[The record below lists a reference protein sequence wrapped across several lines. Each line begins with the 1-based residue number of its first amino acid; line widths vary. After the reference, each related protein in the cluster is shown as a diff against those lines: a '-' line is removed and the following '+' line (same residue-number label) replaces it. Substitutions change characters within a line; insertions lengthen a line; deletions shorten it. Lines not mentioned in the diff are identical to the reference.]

1 MLTESIGERIT
12 EKTSSA
18 KHKIFKDYQSSKN
31 LIENWTEE
39 KKSNTTKRLK
49 NVREKITNATFS
61 LKRKDKSER
70 RSSLDMVSQD
80 RPQTLPPNNDELFQ
94 SLSFNSPLNNRTN
107 NSENI
112 PGESATYEI
121 PKSFR
126 LSERTSSESN
136 DLPSYDDVVKDDHC
150 LQRNTVLTQSM
161 YTMVQKNGLKKS
173 VKNKSDTNLNEYSD
187 EAENYEEVFPRP
199 RSPPRIPPPP
209 LPKEGIYGKIK
220 SVPSLN
226 YENAPPIIKRRP
238 PIQHINNIEDVQIR
252 DDISTRANFSD
263 SQIFSRHLSD
273 NCSTFGAT
281 NISKQASSTANVSQ
295 CESWGNYDGMSTES
309 IVSSLEPIYSN
320 DENERVHNKST
331 DERLYGN
338 MFEMNTDMLSPQKI
352 LNTDTANALRISI
365 AAVSLTRELLTEF
378 DPLSNEKKLEEFM
391 TNNTNHLAL
400 LETLLGE
407 ETYGSV
413 GDQNL
418 IEDETLFEED
428 SSVESVSMHPSP
440 PERLDSLDVVVAPSV
455 AVAPKIPPRSS
466 KTPAVRQSQII
477 HQNLHL
483 RAESYENL
491 DDVSEPFLA
500 KFTAKPKQSNV
511 DLTRPKPAQTN
522 WFVESEPEKFTKN
535 NLDNPLN
542 NKNQQKSQE
551 KVMKTVPILPPKQNN
566 LDNYLPTYEE
576 SKNDEIVAE
585 TSGNNNIKPE
595 KTKTS
600 IFQSMLNLKRKPS
613 ISRQS
618 KSEVAVVVQKDF
630 ISRPPFCDDLNLL
643 LDKTVILFKLPSG
656 VLEDILKE
664 LNPRFIELKRKQFKA
679 YSDLDFKILKEHIDL
694 THMSS
699 CQYVVNHKFTDGGRQ
714 IYCFEMNLAIPKHSS
729 SSGQSNSSSP
739 STSNASG
746 KMTSYKTNRV
756 THVYGIHTKMEK

>member
-1 MLTESIGERIT
+1 MLSDSIGERIT

-18 KHKIFKDYQSSKN
+18 KHKIVKDYKSSKN
-31 LIENWTEE
+31 MIENWTEE
-39 KKSNTTKRLK
+39 KKSNTTKKLK
-49 NVREKITNATFS
+49 NVRERLSNATFS

-70 RSSLDMVSQD
+70 RASFDMVSKD
-80 RPQTLPPNNDELFQ
+80 RPQTMPPNNDELFQ
-94 SLSFNSPLNNRTN
+94 SLSFHSPLNNRTN

-126 LSERTSSESN
+126 LSERTSSECN
-136 DLPSYDDVVKDDHC
+136 DLPSYDDAVKDDHC
-150 LQRNTVLTQSM
+150 LQRNTILTQSM
-161 YTMVQKNGLKKS
+161 YTMVQKNGSKS
-173 VKNKSDTNLNEYSD
+173 VKNKSDTNLNENSD
-187 EAENYEEVFPRP
+187 EPDNYEDVYPRP

-226 YENAPPIIKRRP
+226 YENAPPIVKRRP
-238 PIQHINNIEDVQIR
+238 PGVNIIEEIQLR
-252 DDISTRANFSD
+252 DDESTRANISS
-263 SQIFSRHLSD
+263 SQIFSRNISD
-273 NCSTFGAT
+273 NFSTSGAI
-281 NISKQASSTANVSQ
+281 NMSKKASSTANVSQ
-295 CESWGNYDGMSTES
+295 CESWGNYDGMSIDS
-309 IVSSLEPIYSN
+309 VVSSVEPIYSN
-320 DENERVHNKST
+320 DENERVDNEST
-331 DERLYGN
+331 DERLYGR

-352 LNTDTANALRISI
+352 LNTDTANALRRSL

-407 ETYGSV
+407 ETYGSI

-418 IEDETLFEED
+418 IEDETSFEED
-428 SSVESVSMHPSP
+428 SSVESVTLHPSP
-440 PERLDSLDVVVAPSV
+440 PERLDSLDVIEATPVVVASLP
-455 AVAPKIPPRSS
+455 AAPKIPPRSS
-466 KTPAVRQSQII
+466 KKTPERQSQII

-500 KFTAKPKQSNV
+500 KVIEQPKPSNV
-511 DLTRPKPAQTN
+511 DLTRPKPTKTN
-522 WFVESEPEKFTKN
+522 WFVDNEPEKFTKN
-535 NLDNPLN
+535 ILDNPLN
-542 NKNQQKSQE
+542 NNNQQKSQE

-576 SKNDEIVAE
+576 SKNDEIVAG
-585 TSGNNNIKPE
+585 TSGSNIIKPE

-613 ISRQS
+613 LSRQS
-618 KSEVAVVVQKDF
+618 KPEVAVVVQRDY
-630 ISRPPFCDDLNLL
+630 ITRPPFSEDYNLL

-679 YSDLDFKILKEHIDL
+679 YSDSDFKILKEHIDL

-729 SSGQSNSSSP
+729 TSGPSNSSSP
-739 STSNASG
+739 
-746 KMTSYKTNRV
+746 SYKTNRV

>member
-1 MLTESIGERIT
+1 MLSNSIGERIQ

-18 KHKIFKDYQSSKN
+18 KHKIVKDYKSSKN
-31 LIENWTEE
+31 MIENWTEE
-39 KKSNTTKRLK
+39 KRSNTTKKLK
-49 NVREKITNATFS
+49 NVREKLTNATFS
-61 LKRKDKSER
+61 LKRKDKNER
-70 RSSLDMVSQD
+70 RASLDMVSKD
-80 RPQTLPPNNDELFQ
+80 RPQTMPPNNDELFQ
-94 SLSFNSPLNNRTN
+94 SLSFHSPLNNRTN

-126 LSERTSSESN
+126 LSARTSSECN
-136 DLPSYDDVVKDDHC
+136 ELPSYDDAVKDEYS

-161 YTMVQKNGLKKS
+161 YAMVQKNGFKKIA
-173 VKNKSDTNLNEYSD
+173 KNKSDTNLNENSD
-187 EAENYEEVFPRP
+187 EPENYEDVFPRP

-220 SVPSLN
+220 SVPSSN
-226 YENAPPIIKRRP
+226 YENAPPIVKRRP
-238 PIQHINNIEDVQIR
+238 PGANVIEKIQMR
-252 DDISTRANFSD
+252 DDESTRANISS
-263 SQIFSRHLSD
+263 SQIFSRNLSE
-273 NCSTFGAT
+273 NFSMSGAT
-281 NISKQASSTANVSQ
+281 KKASSTANVSQ
-295 CESWGNYDGMSTES
+295 CESWGNYDGMSMDS
-309 IVSSLEPIYSN
+309 VVSSVEPIYSN
-320 DENERVHNKST
+320 DENERVDQDST
-331 DERLYGN
+331 DERLYGR
-338 MFEMNTDMLSPQKI
+338 MFEMNTDLLSPQKI
-352 LNTDTANALRISI
+352 LNTDTANALRRSI

-378 DPLSNEKKLEEFM
+378 DPLSNEKKLEDFM

-428 SSVESVSMHPSP
+428 SSVESVTLHPSP
-440 PERLDSLDVVVAPSV
+440 PERLDSLEEVVATPP
-455 AVAPKIPPRSS
+455 AAPKIPPRSS
-466 KTPAVRQSQII
+466 KKTPERQSQII

-500 KFTAKPKQSNV
+500 KVTEHSKPSNV
-511 DLTRPKPAQTN
+511 DLARPNQAKTN
-522 WFVESEPEKFTKN
+522 WFVENEPEKFTKN
-535 NLDNPLN
+535 NLDNPIN
-542 NKNQQKSQE
+542 NKNHQKSQE

-576 SKNDEIVAE
+576 SKNDEIVAG
-585 TSGNNNIKPE
+585 TSGNNLTKPE

-613 ISRQS
+613 LNRHS
-618 KSEVAVVVQKDF
+618 KPEVASVQRDF
-630 ISRPPFCDDLNLL
+630 ITRPPFSEDYNLL

-679 YSDLDFKILKEHIDL
+679 YSDSDFKILKEHIDL

-714 IYCFEMNLAIPKHSS
+714 IYCFEMNLAIPKN
-729 SSGQSNSSSP
+729 SGQSNSCSP